1 MERQWNDKILRVER
15 TGFTRLALE
24 IFGFQ
29 YNNNP
34 VYREYCDALGIRN
47 ELVTEIHHIPFLPI
61 RFFKSQEVKTGLFDP
76 QVIFE
81 SSGTTGSVNSQHFVR
96 DASLYEASFVD
107 GFESMYG
114 PLRDWCIIGLLP
126 SYLERQQSSLV
137 YMVNEMIRRST
148 HPHSG
153 FYLDEFAALSAVL
166 RQTEAQGQPTLLI
179 GVTFALLDFA
189 VAFPQHL
196 RHTVIMET
204 GGMKGRRR
212 EITRNEV
219 HAILEK
225 AFDTAAIHSEY
236 GMTELLSQA
245 YSKGQGLFQSP
256 PWMRVGVRDETD
268 PFDLK
273 GFDGIETRPVTGAI
287 NVIDLA
293 NVHSCSFIATDDA
306 GRIHRDGKFEVLGRM
321 DNSDVRGCSL
331 LVI

>member
-1 MERQWNDKILRVER
+1 MESQWNDKILRVEK
-15 TGFTRLALE
+15 TGFARVALE
-24 IFGFQ
+24 IFGLQ

-34 VYREYCDALGIRN
+34 VYRAYCDALGVKEER
-47 ELVTEIHHIPFLPI
+47 VTEIGRIPFLPI
-61 RFFKSQEVKTGLFDP
+61 RFFKSQEVKTGVFEP
-76 QVIFE
+76 QVVFE
-81 SSGTTGSVNSQHFVR
+81 SSGTTGSVNSRHLIR
-96 DASLYEASFVD
+96 DVSLYEASFIN
-107 GFESMYG
+107 GFELVYG

-126 SYLERQQSSLV
+126 SYLERRQSSLV
-137 YMVNEMIRRST
+137 YMVNEMIRRSA

-166 RQTEAQGQPTLLI
+166 RQTEAQGQRTLLI

-189 VAFPQHL
+189 VAFPEHL

-212 EITRNEV
+212 EITRSEV

-225 AFDTAAIHSEY
+225 AFDTTAVHSEY

-245 YSKGQGLFQSP
+245 YSKGHGLFQSP
-256 PWMRVGVRDETD
+256 PWMKVGIRDETD
-268 PFDLK
+268 PFDLE
-273 GFDGIETRPVTGAI
+273 GFDGIQTGTATGAL

-331 LVI
+331 LSI